1 MQLENPISGFGL
13 CLRSMTENDVA
24 CKVTWF
30 NDPQIRQSLILDE
43 TLELEKSIQWFR
55 AVKDSPT
62 RLDLMIETELSGPI
76 GLISLVNIN
85 SSHRTAEIVLVIG
98 KTEFW
103 GRGVMLHAESLL
115 IEWAFTTLK
124 IEKIWA
130 QTRPENI
137 ASLITMKK
145 LGFQIEGTLRK
156 EKLIG
161 GRRADILQLGLLPEE
176 FKPAV
181 KL

>member
-1 MQLENPISGFGL
+1 MQLEHPICGFGL
-13 CLRSMTENDVA
+13 CLRSMTESDLGLKVA
-24 CKVTWF
+24 WF
-30 NDPQIRQSLILDE
+30 NDPQIRQSLIIDE
-43 TLELEKSIQWFR
+43 ILEPEKTLHWFR

-62 RLDLMIETELSGPI
+62 RLDLMIEAGLSGPV
-76 GLISLVNIN
+76 GLISLVNMELK
-85 SSHRTAEIVLVIG
+85 HQTAEIVLVIG

-103 GRGVMLHAESLL
+103 GKGVMLHAESLL
-115 IEWAFTTLK
+115 IGWAFSTLK

-161 GRRADILQLGLLPEE
+161 GRRIDIVQLGLLPKE
-176 FKPAV
+176 FKPV
-181 KL
+181 FEQ